1 MRGGTRGG
9 ALRGLAVNT
18 PNVLS
23 FTLGS
28 ELGEIVGSAVM
39 DGSGE
44 EHLGITY
51 IPIPVL
57 TAAELGHHG
66 IFAAAAW
73 RINRRRSWHHDR
85 HPLSEANRRRSR
97 SSR

>member
-18 PNVLS
+18 PDVLS

-44 EHLGITY
+44 EHLEITD
-51 IPIPVL
+51 IPIPEL
-57 TAAELGHHG
+57 TAGELGHDG
-66 IFAAAAW
+66 IFAVAAW
-73 RINRRRSWHHDR
+73 RINRRGS
-85 HPLSEANRRRSR
+85 
-97 SSR
+97 

>member
-44 EHLGITY
+44 EHLGITD

-57 TAAELGHHG
+57 TAGELGHHG

-73 RINRRRSWHHDR
+73 RINRRGS
-85 HPLSEANRRRSR
+85 
-97 SSR
+97 